1 MLDRRQALYA
11 LLGLTSFD
19 AVGQINL
26 SSADTVAA
34 GKAGFFSKTELE
46 TLRALAQALVPAYQN
61 RPGAVEAEAPEFLD
75 FLLSQSP
82 ADAQRIYRQGLAQY
96 AKTKDLGPLSQPWTY
111 EEPKDPYARF
121 LRAAKIALYQATVN
135 SRAFITAT
143 NSRGGSG
150 LYWLPVE

>member
-1 MLDRRQALYA
+1 MPDRRQAIYA

-19 AVGQINL
+19 AVGQITL
-26 SSADTVAA
+26 SAPDQAAASQPAFFTKPELSAMR
-34 GKAGFFSKTELE
+34 ELAK
-46 TLRALAQALVPAYQN
+46 LLVPAYDD

-75 FLLSQSP
+75 FLLKQSP
-82 ADAQRIYRQGLAQY
+82 ADAQQIYRQGLAQFTR
-96 AKTKDLGPLSQPWTY
+96 TKDLKPLEQPWTY

-135 SRAFITAT
+135 SRAFITAA

-150 LYWLPVE
+150 LYWLPIE